1 MNRKL
6 TRVGAAFVAVA
17 AVVSIGAVAGPAG
30 AQDDEVTLT
39 VGLLQDLSSP
49 NVTVG
54 YLVADYE
61 MWNLQYATL
70 TDKAADDFATIPALA
85 ESWVGS
91 EDGLTWTYTLRDG
104 LQWSDGEPLTAEDI
118 AYTINRSRDEEW
130 ANHYATVQ
138 NLVATAL
145 DERTLEIVTSVPDPK
160 LPTMDVYIVPKHIYE
175 SISAEDLASYDAL
188 DGVASGQYSL
198 EEWRSGQDWTMVKN
212 PNWYGRDNGID
223 RVVFRV
229 FTNADAMVAAIQRG
243 EIDAAHDFPAG
254 SFEQLGADE
263 NIEVVDGQ
271 QGSFTELALNGMAGG
286 IGDGHPALQDPTV
299 RHAIFHAVNRDG
311 MFQRVNLGLGSVGT
325 TISPSAD
332 LSWIPDLGDENF
344 TYDPDLANEMLDEA
358 GYLDTD
364 GDGVREM
371 PDGSRPLEFRY
382 AERSEGQNSSA
393 IREFMI
399 GFMDQIGVSLVVEV
413 MDNTQ
418 LYDAQVRGEYDMFE
432 WGWTPFVD
440 PDPMLSYFTCDQVTT
455 DPDEPGS
462 NDANWCDERY
472 DEMYAEQNVE
482 LDPERRREI
491 VAEMLRLF
499 NREATYLVLSLDPEL
514 QAYRTDRFEGWT
526 QQPAEVGPVLFS
538 NTSPTYAN
546 LTVIEE

>member
-1 MNRKL
+1 M
-6 TRVGAAFVAVA
+6 
-17 AVVSIGAVAGPAG
+17 VAGVGRGHTQKPFGGVMKRRIAAAALVVGVSGLFAG
-30 AQDDEVTLT
+30 SARAQDDTVTLT
-39 VGLLQDLSSP
+39 IGLLQDRSSP

-104 LQWSDGEPLTAEDI
+104 LKWSDGEPLTAEDI

-130 ANHYATVQ
+130 TNHYATVQ
-138 NLVATAL
+138 NLEATAL
-145 DERTLEIVTSVPDPK
+145 DDRTVEIVSSVPDPK
-160 LPTMDVYIVPKHIYE
+160 LPTMDVYIVPKHIYV
-175 SISAEDLASYDAL
+175 SISADDITSYDAL

-198 EEWRSGQDWTMVKN
+198 AEWRSGQDWTMVRN

-229 FTNADAMVAAIQRG
+229 FTNADAMVAAIERG
-243 EIDAAHDFPAG
+243 EIDAAHDIPFG
-254 SFEQLGADE
+254 SYEQLGADE

-271 QGSFTELALNGMAGG
+271 QGTFTELALNGMAGG

-299 RHAIFHAVNRDG
+299 RHAIFHAVNRDAL
-311 MFQRVNLGLGSVGT
+311 FQRINLGLGAVGT

-399 GFMDQIGVSLVVEV
+399 GFMEQIGVSLVVEAV
-413 MDNTQ
+413 DNSQ

-462 NDANWCDERY
+462 
-472 DEMYAEQNVE
+472 
-482 LDPERRREI
+482 
-491 VAEMLRLF
+491 
-499 NREATYLVLSLDPEL
+499 
-514 QAYRTDRFEGWT
+514 
-526 QQPAEVGPVLFS
+526 
-538 NTSPTYAN
+538 
-546 LTVIEE
+546 